1 MYPRRQLASRF
12 VHLASL
18 FSPGNREED
27 RLVLVLPPFVFT
39 CPFAA
44 RRAVI
49 RIDLPDNRLLLR
61 RRIYHRFLSFTG
73 QLNGKFV
80 LFFRPNRR
88 ACICIFTRIVFH
100 HCTDPP
106 GCTTCFL
113 RWFFAISSPWLLRC
127 YIGVELLGLLV
138 RRNRIRPNSIL
149 ECSKENRRS
158 YYRGSFVTSG
168 ISDSLSVQDRLIV
181 LFRRGRTSHPSCSN
195 FCRAAI
201 VTRGLALSW
210 RSIFK
215 LVPD

>member
-27 RLVLVLPPFVFT
+27 RLVLVLPPFVFI

-49 RIDLPDNRLLLR
+49 RINLPDNRLLLR
-61 RRIYHRFLSFTG
+61 RRIYHHSLSFTG

-80 LFFRPNRR
+80 LFFRPNRS

-100 HCTDPP
+100 HCTHLPD
-106 GCTTCFL
+106 CATCFL
-113 RWFFAISSPWLLRC
+113 RWFFAISSRFVVTSAWNC
-127 YIGVELLGLLV
+127 LV
-138 RRNRIRPNSIL
+138 FQFGEKGFVPIRFWSVWKKTVR
-149 ECSKENRRS
+149 KEN
-158 YYRGSFVTSG
+158 
-168 ISDSLSVQDRLIV
+168 SLSVQDRLIM
-181 LFRRGRTSHPSCSN
+181 LFRRGRTSHPSYSN

-201 VTRGLALSW
+201 DTRGLALSW
-210 RSIFK
+210 WSIFE

>member
-1 MYPRRQLASRF
+1 MDLARRTMYPRRQLASRF

-88 ACICIFTRIVFH
+88 ACILYFYAYCVPSLHGSSRLYHVFPSMIFRHFVSVVTSLLHRRGIA
-100 HCTDPP
+100 
-106 GCTTCFL
+106 
-113 RWFFAISSPWLLRC
+113 WSSSPEKQNSSQFDFGMFERKQAFLLSR
-127 YIGVELLGLLV
+127 
-138 RRNRIRPNSIL
+138 
-149 ECSKENRRS
+149 
-158 YYRGSFVTSG
+158 
-168 ISDSLSVQDRLIV
+168 
-181 LFRRGRTSHPSCSN
+181 
-195 FCRAAI
+195 
-201 VTRGLALSW
+201 
-210 RSIFK
+210 
-215 LVPD
+215 